1 MLTSHVHVPKNVR
14 SSRLNQSR
22 LTSHPW
28 TILCSRSLEKRLHTQ
43 WGKRAES
50 NSDELYQ
57 RILRELYHSARLTQ
71 AANPHYSANHDGEFL
86 LIVTR

>member
-14 SSRLNQSR
+14 SSRLNQSHLSPHR
-22 LTSHPW
+22 WL
-28 TILCSRSLEKRLHTQ
+28 ILSSRSLEKRLHTQ

-71 AANPHYSANHDGEFL
+71 AANPHYSANHDGKFL
-86 LIVTR
+86 LVFTG